1 MNLATP
7 AWLLLLPALLLLGWQ
22 WPRLE
27 LRRPLRVL
35 CLLLLALALADLRW
49 RQFEPGVD
57 LWVLVDRSD
66 SAADLLSP
74 RLGEW
79 EGLLRSSMGHNDK
92 LSFIDFA
99 DDAVVRPE
107 DLSTQS
113 EVTTTE
119 TRVANALRLAAMRH
133 DPNRATRFLLLS
145 DGYPTEPLGDVGE
158 LLDRAG
164 IPLDMRLVAL
174 GGGTDFEVASLQ
186 APNRVQT
193 DEPFVLDMRLRVDG
207 VASATVPYQLE
218 RDGKVVSNGT
228 ATFQDG
234 QARVRLTDRI
244 DKAGSVHYTARL
256 LPDKDPVPGNN
267 LAETWVEAVASPRV
281 LVISAYPDDP
291 VAAALKAQ
299 NIEVDLETNPQ
310 VLHEG
315 RLSGARAVIINNVA
329 ASDIPLEFMKS
340 VEFFVNDQ
348 GGGLLMLGGKNSF
361 GSGGYFHSR
370 LDDLLPVSMELR
382 DEKRKLMV
390 AMAIALDRSGSMR
403 TSVPDGAGG
412 TTQKIKLA
420 DAGTAAA
427 IEQLGPK
434 DLVSVFAVD
443 TMYHEIVPL
452 SPVEPGRQQKM
463 DAVRTIDSMGGGIV
477 VPQALYGAWEAL
489 QKSDTGQKHIIV
501 FADAND
507 ALQQNQGTFDI
518 IKTIVAGNCTISVI
532 GLGHEYDSGGQFL
545 KDVATAGNGRV
556 FFSSDANELP
566 AIFTQDTVA
575 VARSSFLTEDTPL
588 QATSSWLELAAKN
601 LDWLSGVNAYNLCY
615 LKPKATQAALTGDS
629 DAAPLVAFW
638 PRGAG
643 RAAAIT
649 FPLAGPHSDAPRA
662 WAGFGD
668 FITTMT
674 RWLMGNDTPPGL
686 GARARLDGDEM
697 VLDLLYD
704 QSWDADLAK
713 NFPKAVYTQNGV
725 DTSRDITWERL
736 EPGHFQAHMRL
747 KPGQPAIG
755 AVQVGQYS
763 LPFGPMA
770 PGTDLEWLR
779 DPAGPRALRALVA
792 ASGGKEIT
800 ELPEA
805 WRDLGR
811 QAFRTLRPW
820 ILAALVVTLLLEALA
835 TRVGLL
841 SRWWPKRNQP
851 AKAGTQK
858 AA

>member
-49 RQFEPGVD
+49 RLFEPGVD

-79 EGLLRSSMGHNDK
+79 EGLLHSSMGRNDK
-92 LSFIDFA
+92 LAFIDFG

-113 EVTTTE
+113 EITTTE
-119 TRVANALRLAAMRH
+119 TRMANALRLAVLRH
-133 DPNRATRFLLLS
+133 DPNRATRFLMLT
-145 DGYPTEPLGDVGE
+145 DGYPTEPLGDIGE
-158 LLDRAG
+158 LLDRAD
-164 IPLDMRLVAL
+164 IPMDVRMVAL
-174 GGGTDFEVASLQ
+174 GGGTDFEVAALQ

-207 VASATVPYQLE
+207 VATAEVPYQLE
-218 RDGKVVSNGT
+218 RDGKVVGRGSAKFEN
-228 ATFQDG
+228 G

-244 DKAGSVHYTARL
+244 DKAGSIHYTARI
-256 LPDKDPVPGNN
+256 LPENDPVPGNN
-267 LAETWVEAVASPRV
+267 QAETWVEAVSSPRV

-299 NIEVDLETNPQ
+299 NINVDLETNPQ
-310 VLHEG
+310 GLHEG

-329 ASDIPLEFMKS
+329 ASDIPGDFLKA
-340 VEFFVNDQ
+340 VEFFVNTQ
-348 GGGLLMLGGKNSF
+348 GGGLLMIGGKNSF
-361 GSGGYFHSR
+361 GSGGYFRSR

-390 AMAIALDRSGSMR
+390 AMVIVLDRSGSMR
-403 TSVPDGAGG
+403 TSVPSGG
-412 TTQKIKLA
+412 GSRAKIELA
-420 DAGTAAA
+420 DAGTAEA
-427 IEQLGPK
+427 IKQLGPK
-434 DLVSVFAVD
+434 DLVSVLAVD
-443 TMYHEIVPL
+443 TQYHEIVPL
-452 SPVEPGRQQKM
+452 SSVEPDRQGKI
-463 DAVRTIDSMGGGIV
+463 DNVLTINSMGGGIV
-477 VPQALYGAWEAL
+477 VPRGLEGAWAEL
-489 QKSDTGQKHIIV
+489 QKSDVGQKHIII

-507 ALQQNQGTFDI
+507 ALQQNQGTFEDI
-518 IKTIVAGNCTISVI
+518 KPIVDGNCTISVI
-532 GLGHEYDSGGQFL
+532 GLGHEYDSGGEFL
-545 KDVATAGNGRV
+545 KQVAAAGNGRI
-556 FFSSDANELP
+556 FFSADANDLP

-575 VARSSFLTEDTPL
+575 VARSSFLTQDTPV
-588 QATSSWLELAAKN
+588 QSSSSWAELAAKN
-601 LDWLSGVNAYNLCY
+601 LDWLPTVNAFNLCY
-615 LKPKATQAALTGDS
+615 LKPKATQAAFTGDS

-638 PRGAG
+638 ARGAG

-649 FPLAGPHSDAPRA
+649 FPLAGPHSEGPRA
-662 WAGFGD
+662 WPAFGD
-668 FITTMT
+668 FATTMA

-686 GARARLDGDEM
+686 GVRARLDGDEM

-713 NFPKAVYTQNGV
+713 SFPKAIYTQNGV
-725 DTSRDITWERL
+725 DMSRDITWERL
-736 EPGHFQAHMRL
+736 EPGHFQSHVRL

-792 ASGGKEIT
+792 ASGGREIT

-811 QAFRTLRPW
+811 QSYRSLRPW
-820 ILAALVVTLLLEALA
+820 VLTALVLTVLIEALA
-835 TRVGLL
+835 TRAGFLA
-841 SRWWPKRNQP
+841 RWWPKRKESTKVS
-851 AKAGTQK
+851 AKA
-858 AA
+858 